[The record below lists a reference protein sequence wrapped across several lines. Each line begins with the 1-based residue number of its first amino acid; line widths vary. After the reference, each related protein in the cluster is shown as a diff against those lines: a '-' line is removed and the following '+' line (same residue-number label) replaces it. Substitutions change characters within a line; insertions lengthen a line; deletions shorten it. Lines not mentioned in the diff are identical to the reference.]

1 MPSYTM
7 IPSPPSLLRE
17 CYQFL
22 VLKLQVMQWTC
33 CRLSRGLD
41 TTCGMQWIPW
51 LHRSAWTSSHSIT
64 LPGIV
69 HALQCTEGNCP
80 PFDSTCSLPLVY
92 TCYIC
97 TLCTVT
103 HVQVCTC
110 YVHVHVHVE
119 VVWLHV
125 RYMCEWFRRGFSCLL
140 RCEGT
145 QPSKGGPYRLYMFM
159 YVYMSC
165 ISGFVGL
172 QHLHLLHALV
182 CVLPPAFYLTEN
194 MLSDLHLWYSIFR
207 KATHQKSNTTERQSN
222 KKNWNS
228 NTLSTYFTE
237 AAQLV
242 RLNCAY
248 KQSRPEIHF
257 TCRLECQ
264 HVQICFICGRLSIG
278 YMHAD
283 SCYRTMP
290 GRRLIIIV

>member
-1 MPSYTM
+1 M

-207 KATHQKSNTTERQSN
+207 KATQQKGKVTKKIGIQTHFLLTLLRQ
-222 KKNWNS
+222 
-228 NTLSTYFTE
+228 LSWLGWIVHTSKADLRYI
-237 AAQLV
+237 LHV
-242 RLNCAY
+242 GWSVNMY
-248 KQSRPEIHF
+248 KYALYVADYPLGICMQTHVIGP
-257 TCRLECQ
+257 CQ
-264 HVQICFICGRLSIG
+264 DV
-278 YMHAD
+278 D
-283 SCYRTMP
+283 W
-290 GRRLIIIV
+290 